1 MFVCVCVCVS
11 PLPCV
16 SCIAIA
22 VAVCVAMGV
31 IMLLSGCVGAAPAM
45 HRDRAARQWHIAM
58 ARTIMS
64 TDAEPD
70 GDEV

>member
-1 MFVCVCVCVS
+1 
-11 PLPCV
+11 
-16 SCIAIA
+16 
-22 VAVCVAMGV
+22 MGV

-45 HRDRAARQWHIAM
+45 HRDRAPRQWHIAM